1 MQDFDLDLSDRD
13 ELIVE
18 TAEESLAMI
27 QMALTADDHP
37 ASDIVA
43 LNAGAAIYTAGCAH
57 SLEDGVEAAWDVMES
72 GEALQKLEALAR
84 LTQELK
90 GE

>member
-1 MQDFDLDLSDRD
+1 MDISERD

-18 TAEESLAMI
+18 TAAESLELI
-27 QMALTADDHP
+27 HMALNADDHP

-57 SLEDGVEAAWDVMES
+57 SLEDGIEAAWEVMES
-72 GEALQKLEALAR
+72 GEAMEKLDALAR
-84 LTQELK
+84 LTQEFK